1 MNKNPSFMVLMED
14 VIKDNDTVPF
24 PVDDVRIEL
33 IHLMVSQEEFQYFL
47 EEAAKK
53 LQRKYGRIIMAVFLE
68 VAQREMRLNDDF
80 NEIHF
85 LEYMDRAARFIQC
98 LEDIRITTIPKDAP
112 DYEMVLEMS
121 KK

>member
-1 MNKNPSFMVLMED
+1 MS
-14 VIKDNDTVPF
+14 
-24 PVDDVRIEL
+24 
-33 IHLMVSQEEFQYFL
+33 
-47 EEAAKK
+47 
-53 LQRKYGRIIMAVFLE
+53 VFLE
-68 VAQREMRLNDDF
+68 IARREMGLDTDF

-85 LEYMDRAARFIQC
+85 LEYMERATRFIQC

>member
-1 MNKNPSFMVLMED
+1 MSLMED

-24 PVDDVRIEL
+24 PVDDIRIEL
-33 IHLMVSQEEFQYFL
+33 IHLMVSQEEFQYFF

-53 LQRKYGRIIMAVFLE
+53 IQRKYGRIIMAVFLE
-68 VAQREMRLNDDF
+68 VAQREMKVDETFND
-80 NEIHF
+80 ISF
-85 LEYMDRAARFIQC
+85 LEYMERAENFIQT
-98 LEDIRITTIPKDAP
+98 LEEIRITTIPKDAP